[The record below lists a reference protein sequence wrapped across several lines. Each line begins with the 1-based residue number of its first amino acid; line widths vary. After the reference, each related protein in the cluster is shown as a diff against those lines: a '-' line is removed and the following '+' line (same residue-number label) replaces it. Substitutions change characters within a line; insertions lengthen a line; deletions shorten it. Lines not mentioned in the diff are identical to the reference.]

1 MILHLLLGVIAGM
14 ALDEGLRAYTRHRRD
29 RMPWGDRIDD
39 AFCGFCGSDD
49 VSDQRDYGARRR
61 P

>member
-1 MILHLLLGVIAGM
+1 MTHLLAGLVGAIAM
-14 ALDEGLRAYTRHRRD
+14 LAAEHGLRLYTRHCRD
-29 RMPWGDRIDD
+29 QLPWGDRIDD
-39 AFCGFCGSDD
+39 AFCGSDD